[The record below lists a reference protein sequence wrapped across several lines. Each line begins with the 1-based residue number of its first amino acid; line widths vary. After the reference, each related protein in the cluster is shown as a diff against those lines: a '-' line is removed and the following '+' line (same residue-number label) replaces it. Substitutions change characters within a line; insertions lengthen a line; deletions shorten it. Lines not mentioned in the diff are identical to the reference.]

1 MDNALKVP
9 RMETIK
15 KTAEIF
21 GLPEFFVRQKVLSG
35 EVVFVRAGKKYLV
48 NLDKFAEYLNS
59 GEHKN
64 EADTGQSGKSE
75 QTDIVPITP
84 RKGITA
90 IPLRL

>member
-21 GLPEFFVRQKVLSG
+21 GLSEFFVRQKVLSG

-48 NLDKFAEYLNS
+48 NIDKFAEYLNT
-59 GEHKN
+59 GEFKN
-64 EADTGQSGKSE
+64 EANIQQPQQNE
-75 QTDIVPITP
+75 QHGIISATP
-84 RKGITA
+84 RKGITP
-90 IPLRL
+90 IPLSL

>member
-1 MDNALKVP
+1 METAFKVP

-21 GLPEFFVRQKVLSG
+21 GLSEYFVRQKVLSG
-35 EVVFVRAGKKYLV
+35 EVVFVRAGKKYLI

-59 GEHKN
+59 GDHN
-64 EADTGQSGKSE
+64 DDADTAQSGKSE
-75 QTDIVPITP
+75 QAAIAPITP